1 MRHRLSSS
9 RRGLTFIEV
18 VVATALLTSLASVV
32 VGTVTFMENSVA
44 RQRYRLDAMEVAH
57 RLVAQYLD
65 DDKLL
70 PQQSL
75 PIQQGNAFY
84 RYQLKEEVVM
94 QDEADSTGL
103 RRGRIKRQDEVSAE
117 QALPQMLNRVTIAVY
132 LDDPANP
139 VIETSRP
146 LAELS
151 RMFNPVS
158 GRDEDA
164 MMRYLLKQVERFERE
179 QGSRPKPSPGSG
191 APPK

>member
-1 MRHRLSSS
+1 MQRRTLSF

-32 VGTVTFMENSVA
+32 VGTVTFMESAVA

-70 PQQSL
+70 PEQNL
-75 PIQQGNAFY
+75 PIQQGSAFY

-94 QDEADSTGL
+94 QEESDSSGL
-103 RRGRIKRQDEVSAE
+103 RKGRIKRQDEVSAE
-117 QALPQMLNRVTIAVY
+117 EALPQMLNRVTITVY
-132 LDDPANP
+132 LDDPSNP
-139 VIETSRP
+139 VIETRRP

-179 QGSRPKPSPGSG
+179 QGTRQKQGSGSG